1 MKAFHTVALA
11 ATCAAYV
18 FKPENHD
25 SFKNSHVPALID
37 YSETQYDVPSGSSYW
52 VSSFISAN
60 DSKQYLALSHIL
72 TTTNP
77 SPVCRSSVLDLKT
90 LEYWVDLTYCSS
102 QNNSAFDR
110 SGPLNADY
118 GAYNFG
124 STSEDSVT
132 SMYAQSNT
140 NKSFSLDLKW
150 ESTSKAVQNG
160 GGGIFA
166 FGPGPTN
173 ATEWGIPAA
182 KTSGTIQLNQSTLS
196 IDPENSF
203 SWYDRQISY
212 GAPKNWT
219 WFQVNF
225 PGSQIKAS
233 IWAYDLGLPSNAL
246 YQFATVR
253 DGDSVKVLAYTLTTD
268 PKKTWTSP
276 QSGLTYAL

>member
-1 MKAFHTVALA
+1 MTPSEILMFLL
-11 ATCAAYV
+11 
-18 FKPENHD
+18 
-25 SFKNSHVPALID
+25 SLI
-37 YSETQYDVPSGSSYW
+37 T
-52 VSSFISAN
+52 A
-60 DSKQYLALSHIL
+60 K
-72 TTTNP
+72 
-77 SPVCRSSVLDLKT
+77 RSMTSLQAHLIG
-90 LEYWVDLTYCSS
+90 
-102 QNNSAFDR
+102 AFDR

-118 GAYNFG
+118 GTYTFG
-124 STSEDSVT
+124 AASEDSVT
-132 SMYAQSNT
+132 SMYAQSST

-160 GGGIFA
+160 GGGIIA

-173 ATEWGIPAA
+173 ATEWGVPAA

-219 WFQVNF
+219 WFQINF
-225 PGSQIKAS
+225 PGSSIKAS
-233 IWAYDLGLPSNAL
+233 VWAYDLGPPSNAL

-268 PKKTWTSP
+268 TKRTWTSP
-276 QSGLTYAL
+276 QSGLTYALRWRLDFENGDYLYIQSVRADQEMYGSLALVDSAYEGFVTISGKFLGQKSGFGVVEMVTTYEI

>member
-1 MKAFHTVALA
+1 M
-11 ATCAAYV
+11 
-18 FKPENHD
+18 
-25 SFKNSHVPALID
+25 
-37 YSETQYDVPSGSSYW
+37 
-52 VSSFISAN
+52 
-60 DSKQYLALSHIL
+60 SHIL

-77 SPVCRSSVLDLKT
+77 SPVCRSSVLDLET

-102 QNNSAFDR
+102 QNNSASDR

-118 GAYNFG
+118 GTYSFG
-124 STSEDSVT
+124 ATSDDSVT

-150 ESTSKAVQNG
+150 ESTSQAVQNG

-219 WFQVNF
+219 WFQINF
-225 PGSQIKAS
+225 PGSHIKAS
-233 IWAYDLGLPSNAL
+233 VWAYDLGPPSNVL
-246 YQFATVR
+246 YQFATIR
-253 DGDSVKVLAYTLTTD
+253 DGDSVKVLAYTLTAD
-268 PKKTWTSP
+268 QKKTWTSP
-276 QSGLTYAL
+276 QSGLTYALRWRLDFENGDYLHIQSVRADQEMYGSLALVDSAYEGFITVSGKFLGQKRGFGVVEMVTAYEV